1 MIWSDVRHHNATFL
15 ISILYFLDHH
25 GHRTAQWESVTWC
38 RQHHDHY
45 DHYHDDYD
53 HYHDDYDHHYHDDAH
68 HNFIDHHGC
77 PAAWSECVTSLVS
90 ATVGKYLL
98 PLAGLPWAPVIVI
111 DIRPILASIYSHQ
124 YCPLSL
130 AEIGRQFV
138 TICDKISIIFIII
151 SNSGQIFTLCL
162 TFLGS
167 LSLILAP
174 SLHLSSSSL

>member
-1 MIWSDVRHHNATFL
+1 MICPDVRHHNATFL
-15 ISILYFLDHH
+15 ISILSFLDHH
-25 GHRTAQWESVTWC
+25 GHRTARWESVTWC

-45 DHYHDDYD
+45 
-53 HYHDDYDHHYHDDAH
+53 HDDAH
-68 HNFIDHHGC
+68 HNFIDHQGC
-77 PAAWSECVTSLVS
+77 PAAWWESVTSLVS

-138 TICDKISIIFIII
+138 TICDKIGIIFIII
-151 SNSGQIFTLCL
+151 SNSEQIFTPPR
-162 TFLGS
+162 
-167 LSLILAP
+167 P
-174 SLHLSSSSL
+174 SLDHCH

>member
-1 MIWSDVRHHNATFL
+1 MPDTTMQLSSSAFYIFSIIMVIVQLDGSLSLGVGNVMIIIMMML
-15 ISILYFLDHH
+15 IIIFF
-25 GHRTAQWESVTWC
+25 
-38 RQHHDHY
+38 
-45 DHYHDDYD
+45 YHQ
-53 HYHDDYDHHYHDDAH
+53 
-68 HNFIDHHGC
+68 GC

-151 SNSGQIFTLCL
+151 SNSGQIFTPPR
-162 TFLGS
+162 
-167 LSLILAP
+167 P
-174 SLHLSSSSL
+174 SLVHCH